1 MPTSIKLKGALVN
14 SNLGMEEQPGG
25 LGKVRYIGTI
35 QGSIPQMEEIFF
47 AEKMKQEWTVR
58 DICVQIPKRDDNK
71 KLILKQQSEKVLA
84 FKAFHLPVLEMKARF
99 CL

>member
-1 MPTSIKLKGALVN
+1 MPTSSKLKGVLVN

-71 KLILKQQSEKVLA
+71 KLILSKSQKLITNIKSMIYKVKQNSNNID
-84 FKAFHLPVLEMKARF
+84 
-99 CL
+99 